1 MALEL
6 SKTFDNVT
14 GLDPE
19 EGMVKAGLQ
28 PEGKRIAY
36 HVGTAE
42 DLRAIGIKDNSVDLV
57 VAGEAAHY
65 FNHSVTWP
73 ELARF
78 LRPSGTVCWAVR
90 VFPYHADSRGT
101 AA

>member
-42 DLRAIGIKDNSVDLV
+42 DLRAIGIEDSSVDLV

-73 ELARF
+73 ELARV